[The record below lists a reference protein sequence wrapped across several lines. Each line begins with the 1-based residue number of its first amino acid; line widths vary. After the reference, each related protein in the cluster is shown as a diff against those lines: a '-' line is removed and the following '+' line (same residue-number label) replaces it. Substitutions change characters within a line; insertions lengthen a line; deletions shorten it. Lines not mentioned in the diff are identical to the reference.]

1 MFAPA
6 EPFAEAI
13 RDLLQT
19 DLDDAVIYAADGE
32 TVLHEGPLT
41 IKPDGWIELPDGRLL
56 SPGAVHHIDRDE
68 DARSAGKRAE

>member
-19 DLDDAVIYAADGE
+19 DFDHVVVYGDDGE
-32 TVLHEGPLT
+32 TVIHEGPAT
-41 IKPDGWIELPDGRLL
+41 IKPDGWVELPDGRLL
-56 SPGAVHHIDRDE
+56 SPGAIHHIERE
-68 DARSAGKRAE
+68 

>member
-19 DLDDAVIYAADGE
+19 DFEHVVIYGGDGE
-32 TVLHEGPLT
+32 TVVHEGSAI
-41 IKPDGWIELPDGRLL
+41 IKPDGWVELPDGRLL
-56 SPGAVHHIDRDE
+56 SPGAIHHIER
-68 DARSAGKRAE
+68 

>member
-19 DLDDAVIYAADGE
+19 DFEHVVIYADADGE
-32 TVLHEGPLT
+32 TVVHEGPAT
-41 IKPDGWIELPDGRLL
+41 INPDGWVELPDGRLL
-56 SPGAVHHIDRDE
+56 SPGAIHHIDR
-68 DARSAGKRAE
+68 SADR